1 MSTVTENLAKID
13 TKIST
18 ILDNPD
24 DIASYK
30 IGQKSV
36 NKAEI
41 LAALLKARE
50 IYQKLAE
57 KEPYEDIRAFAY
69 EIDDFGIDTS
79 ELIGDSSV

>member
-36 NKAEI
+36 NRAEI